1 MLNEIIVGDVIS
13 DGFEE
18 GMVHSIRRDGGDVWY
33 DVWDGKEGWSIHE
46 REVKLINNIDG
57 DVPEKKA

>member
-1 MLNEIIVGDVIS
+1 MMNKIVIGDIVS

-18 GMVHSIRRDGGDVWY
+18 GMVHSIRVDKGDKWY

-46 REVKLINNIDG
+46 REVKLINNIEG
-57 DVPEKKA
+57 DVQA